1 MADPAFGEHAYY
13 QAKAREVAGLLEQL
27 DAVMSL
33 YDDVWGKLTN
43 AEKKKTNI
51 DFFDTALDIPIVER
65 FIEKYGSD
73 PKELRTRLEAEATKI
88 DILLEYLETPV
99 GERPGYT
106 ASNLIDI
113 EIEVGAFGV
122 ALDHIKHATK
132 KIIMEKAIDTGD
144 VNSVAYNLIKAQI
157 FDAKYHANEVDMF
170 ISFVYLARKSEKI
183 LSMLVW
189 FIGNSHGLS
198 EIQIIEIIEGV
209 KERARVGRGYGFY
222 PSLNDIIEV
231 IESYLRCKILKECGD
246 SNSNYEDYSNSN
258 YMGGSRRLTKS
269 RKVKRRRVCR
279 TKNNRRRNKAL
290 NSR

>member
-1 MADPAFGEHAYY
+1 MADPALGEFAYY
-13 QAKAREVAGLLEQL
+13 QAKAREVAGLLERL
-27 DAVMSL
+27 EAVVSL
-33 YDDVWGKLTN
+33 YHDVWGNLTN
-43 AEKKKTNI
+43 AQKTNV
-51 DFFDTALDIPIVER
+51 DFFDMNFDLPIVKR
-65 FIEKYGSD
+65 FIEKFGSD
-73 PKELRTRLEAEATKI
+73 PIEFRTRLEAEATEI
-88 DILLEYLETPV
+88 DRLLEYLETPV

-144 VNSVAYNLIKAQI
+144 VNSVAYNLIKAQF

-246 SNSNYEDYSNSN
+246 SNSNY
-258 YMGGSRRLTKS
+258 MGGSRRLTKS

>member
-13 QAKAREVAGLLEQL
+13 QAKAREVAGLLERL
-27 DAVMSL
+27 EEVVSL
-33 YDDVWGKLTN
+33 YHDVWGNLTN
-43 AEKKKTNI
+43 AQKTNV
-51 DFFDTALDIPIVER
+51 DFFDMNFDLPIVKR
-65 FIEKYGSD
+65 FIEKFGSD

-198 EIQIIEIIEGV
+198 EIQIIEIIE
-209 KERARVGRGYGFY
+209 
-222 PSLNDIIEV
+222 V